1 MQRNWAKKGL
11 CKMGVKSKLGA
22 VDYLLAAI
30 LLFIGVVMLY
40 PLWWVLM
47 TSMSDPVWL
56 STNTVKVFPGKFS
69 FDAYKFILSEGK
81 LWQSYANS
89 ILYALGATAVTL
101 LVCSLYAYPMTLAH
115 FKGKKFFNTML
126 IIPMFFSGGMI
137 PMYMQ
142 ISRLGMLNSIWSMIL
157 PGAISAYYVILF
169 RTNMKSI
176 PAELR
181 ESAII
186 DGASEWRVYWNIIL
200 PLSKVIF
207 FIIALYCIVGSWN
220 SFTQPLLYLSDQSKM
235 PLAIYLR
242 NLIVSNTVDTTELT
256 MSAGS
261 SYYQTIASQGG
272 GIGMRIAIKMGT
284 IVVSVLPIM
293 MIYPF
298 IQKYFVKGVMLGSV
312 KG

>member
-1 MQRNWAKKGL
+1 
-11 CKMGVKSKLGA
+11 MGVKSKLNF
-22 VDYLLAAI
+22 VDYLLAFF
-30 LLFIGVVMLY
+30 LLLIGVIMLY

-56 STNTVKVFPGKFS
+56 STHTVKLLPGDFS
-69 FDAYKFILSEGK
+69 VEAYKFILSEGK
-81 LWQSYANS
+81 LWQSYGNS
-89 ILYALGATAVTL
+89 IIYALGSTAVTL

-115 FKGKKFFNTML
+115 FKGKKIFNTLL

-137 PMYMQ
+137 PVYMQ
-142 ISRLGMLNSIWSMIL
+142 IANLGMLNTIWAMII

-169 RTNMKSI
+169 RTNMKAI

-186 DGASEWRVYWNIIL
+186 DGASEFRVYWNIIL

-220 SFTQPLLYLSDQSKM
+220 SFTSPLLYLSDQDKM
-235 PLAIYLR
+235 PLSIYLR

-256 MSAGS
+256 MSGGS
-261 SYYQTIASQGG
+261 AYYQTIASQGG

>member
-1 MQRNWAKKGL
+1 
-11 CKMGVKSKLGA
+11 MGVKSKLGA